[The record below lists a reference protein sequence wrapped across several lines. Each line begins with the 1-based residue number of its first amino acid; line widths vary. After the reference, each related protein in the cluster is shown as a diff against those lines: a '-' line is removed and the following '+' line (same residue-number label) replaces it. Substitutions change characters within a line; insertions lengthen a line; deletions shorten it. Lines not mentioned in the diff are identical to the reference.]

1 MSDKKQYPKE
11 VQRLIAMGKSKGF
24 LTYDEVNDGLPDD
37 ILSPDDLDDVM
48 DLFSE
53 KEIQLVDTE
62 EDFTPEEEEFDF
74 HDDGSMRSP
83 DPVKMY
89 LHEMGSVSLLS
100 REDETEIA
108 KRIEA
113 GQKQILNVIINS
125 PVTVKEVI
133 QIGSALARGEIRL
146 KDVVDIDDIV
156 DVDEEAVKTKTLDV
170 IRKIEEKQGE
180 LKDLKYQLFKA
191 RSRSQKEKIKKNM
204 AKVSRDIVVL
214 IHDIHFLPEQIDRFG
229 SRLKELKRMLEE
241 RESVIAECQARFN
254 RSVDELR
261 QMHRMVCENNCDE
274 ELE

>member
-1 MSDKKQYPKE
+1 MSEKKQYPKE
-11 VQRLIAMGKSKGF
+11 IQRLIAMGKSKGF
-24 LTYDEVNDGLPDD
+24 LTYEEVNDGLPED
-37 ILSPDDLDDVM
+37 ILNPDDLDDVM

-62 EDFTPEEEEFDF
+62 EDFAEEEEEFDF

-113 GQKQILNVIINS
+113 GQRQILNVIINS

-156 DVDEEAVKTKTLDV
+156 DVDEEAVKAKTLST
-170 IRKIEEKQGE
+170 INGIEGKQAE
-180 LKDLKYQLFKA
+180 LKDLKCQIFKA
-191 RSRSQKEKIKKNM
+191 RSKAQKEKIKTSM
-204 AKVSRDIVVL
+204 ARS
-214 IHDIHFLPEQIDRFG
+214 
-229 SRLKELKRMLEE
+229 
-241 RESVIAECQARFN
+241 AAR
-254 RSVDELR
+254 
-261 QMHRMVCENNCDE
+261 
-274 ELE
+274 